1 MPHAT
6 LAARRQQLLQ
16 MQEKLHAELK
26 LLTEQ
31 AHKLSWS
38 RLLTFSLFTL
48 AALYGVFEQQ
58 YWALIPALLLIAGFM
73 LLVRRHALAEES
85 LARQNDILAHLGR
98 QLERMNAEKPAAAP
112 HGGGTEHPYAADLAL
127 DSSGRLFKQID
138 ECATA
143 RGSSRLAA
151 WLQTSDG
158 VDAARLRQEAV
169 RELSGRHGELV
180 LLQAQRQ
187 ASEHRGELQ
196 LLQWL
201 ETGKA
206 PTLPPALLGLT
217 LSLFALVGAFSLVF
231 NKFPWWLTIIFVAPA
246 IIYHSLQSLACKE
259 LEESLGEASPGCL
272 RRHAAFFRFAR
283 SDFQA
288 PLLRCLAADLPAG
301 LADELTGLEEE
312 LEAFAETR
320 RNAALA
326 LAEPLLLRR
335 PQIAARI
342 SRRHQRIGASL
353 GPALAASADMDA
365 LAALAVFAWENP
377 DFCWPEFVAEDR
389 LAAEDLAH
397 PLLHRDSRV
406 ANDLVLDD
414 SCRLI
419 LISGSNMAGKS
430 TFLRS
435 VGVNAALALAG
446 APVCARSFALPDLQ
460 VSCCFSSGDSLD
472 QGLSRFAAEVR
483 RLAQVRDQA
492 KTGSRC
498 HLVLLDEILS
508 GTNSRDRVDGA
519 GSYLADLFDGRCL
532 GLVTTHDLA
541 LCPVTEQIRG
551 GARNCHFADTLLEGK
566 MSFDYRMRPGVAGA
580 GNALAVMRS
589 FGLDVPARA

>member
-1 MPHAT
+1 MPHTT
-6 LAARRQQLLQ
+6 LAARRQQLLSL
-16 MQEKLHAELK
+16 QEKLQAELQ
-26 LLTEQ
+26 LLDERVT
-31 AHKLSWS
+31 KLSWS
-38 RLLTFSLFTL
+38 RLVCFSVFAI
-48 AALYGVFEQQ
+48 AAVYGAFERQT
-58 YWALIPALLLIAGFM
+58 WALIPVLLLISGFIY
-73 LLVRRHALAEES
+73 LVRLHSLAEEALS
-85 LARQNDILAHLGR
+85 RQNEILAHLGR
-98 QLERMNAEKPAAAP
+98 QLDRMSAEKPASALHA
-112 HGGGTEHPYAADLAL
+112 GTTEHPYAADLAL
-127 DSSGRLFKQID
+127 DSSGRLFRQID

-143 RGSSRLAA
+143 RGSTRLGS
-151 WLQTSDG
+151 WLRASEGLDS
-158 VDAARLRQEAV
+158 ARLRQEAV
-169 RELSGRHGELV
+169 RELTGLHGDLV

-187 ASEHRGELQ
+187 GAEHRGELQ
-196 LLQWL
+196 LLSWL

-206 PTLPPALLGLT
+206 PQLRPAMFGLI
-217 LSLFALVGAFSLVF
+217 LSLCALSGAFSLVF
-231 NKFPWWLTIIFVAPA
+231 NKVPWWLAALFIAPA
-246 IIYHSLQSLACKE
+246 IVYHSLHSLACKE
-259 LEESLGEASPGCL
+259 LEDSLGAASPGCL
-272 RRHAAFFRFAR
+272 RRHAAFFRFAQR
-283 SDFQA
+283 EFQS
-288 PLLRCLAADLPAG
+288 PLLRQLAGNLPAG
-301 LADELTGLEEE
+301 LADELTGLEDE
-312 LEAFAETR
+312 LVAFAETR

-389 LAAEDLAH
+389 LSAEELAH

-406 ANDLVLDD
+406 SNDLVLDP

-446 APVCARSFALPDLQ
+446 APVCARSFTMPDLQ
-460 VSCCFSSGDSLD
+460 ISCCFSSGDSLD

-492 KTGSRC
+492 KAGERC

-519 GSYLADLFDGRCL
+519 GAYLADLFDGRCL

-566 MSFDYRMRPGVAGA
+566 MSFDYRMRPGLAGA

-589 FGLDVPARA
+589 FGLDVPSR